1 MEDIEN
7 TLNQGVLQ
15 TKEMC
20 STLKDIHKTLSLGFT
35 LERDV
40 KELFQRMNKVEELS
54 CEIKTAIYPNE
65 ILGKKSIFQ
74 EIIDIK
80 KSMEGTKNLIDTSL
94 DEKLKPIN
102 EKLNTISESNIERN
116 AVDKFKENIPNILLT
131 LLSIISIV
139 VSALNVIYK
148 K

>member
-1 MEDIEN
+1 MDDIEN
-7 TLNQGVLQ
+7 ILKDGVEQ
-15 TKEMC
+15 TKEMS
-20 STLKDIHKTLSLGFT
+20 STLKEIKTSLNLNIT
-35 LERDV
+35 LEKDV
-40 KELFQRMNKVEELS
+40 KELFKRVNAVEDLS

-102 EKLNTISESNIERN
+102 EKLNEISESSIERK
-116 AVDKFKENIPNILLT
+116 AVDKFKENIPTMLLT

-139 VSALNVIYK
+139 FSALNVIYK

>member
-1 MEDIEN
+1 MDDIEDILKE
-7 TLNQGVLQ
+7 GVEQ
-15 TKEMC
+15 TKEMS
-20 STLKDIHKTLSLGFT
+20 STLKEIKTSLNLNIT

-40 KELFQRMNKVEELS
+40 KELFKRVNAVEDLS

-80 KSMEGTKNLIDTSL
+80 KLVDSIDNSL

-102 EKLNTISESNIERN
+102 EKLNAISKSNIERN
-116 AVDKFKENIPNILLT
+116 AVDKFKDNIPTMLLT